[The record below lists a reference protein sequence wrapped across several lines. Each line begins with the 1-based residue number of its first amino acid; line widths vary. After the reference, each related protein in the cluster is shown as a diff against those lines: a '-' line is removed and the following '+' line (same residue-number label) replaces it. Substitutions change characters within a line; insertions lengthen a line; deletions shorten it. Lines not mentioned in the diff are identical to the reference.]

1 VQIQK
6 VQSIEAYMS
15 DKKKITAAVSAVM
28 SYLEEEAV
36 SIQAAPQEISGPVA
50 RPAPSASVSLWGLS
64 GRQAQMQMRN
74 MMQLKAFH
82 RLG

>member
-1 VQIQK
+1 
-6 VQSIEAYMS
+6 MS

-28 SYLEEEAV
+28 SYLQEEAAAIAMNAASQDYIETAPPV
-36 SIQAAPQEISGPVA
+36 SPALPTRFWAA
-50 RPAPSASVSLWGLS
+50 S

-82 RLG
+82 RLR